1 MSREQPP
8 FMRCVI
14 GGVRLLVSLA
24 TGLRSAVRGVARPG
38 IPGARR
44 WNHERMADDDPS
56 GDRVAK
62 EWPLEGHF
70 VVDGSGLHVHTDCL
84 GGAFTSRTANYDL
97 TIGLPQLDPGSTPP
111 GRVIPPEWT
120 YGPRDE
126 SEPANERDV
135 IPWGWAPGYGAKKVY
150 PENAKDAAI
159 VARCRF
165 YTTLTASND
174 EEFKIAADDFLTELD
189 IGGRASLRGWAF
201 WHLRTS

>member
-84 GGAFTSRTANYDL
+84 G
-97 TIGLPQLDPGSTPP
+97 
-111 GRVIPPEWT
+111 
-120 YGPRDE
+120 
-126 SEPANERDV
+126 
-135 IPWGWAPGYGAKKVY
+135 
-150 PENAKDAAI
+150 
-159 VARCRF
+159 
-165 YTTLTASND
+165 ASSI
-174 EEFKIAADDFLTELD
+174 IAAAPKLPSVPTIPLTLV
-189 IGGRASLRGWAF
+189 
-201 WHLRTS
+201 RTNIKQR